1 MEILA
6 LNGHYEIMKNGKFF
20 CSCDNWEEV
29 MEEMEELAAW
39 EDAAP
44 LAG

>member
-1 MEILA
+1 MEIIA
-6 LNGHYEIMKNGKFF
+6 VKEHFEVFQNGKFF
-20 CSCDNWEEV
+20 CSCDNYDEA

-39 EDAAP
+39 EDAP